1 MVSVRLLALLV
12 PQPFV
17 ARTVMALVVNPFVKL
32 MVALVPPLVNIV
44 VPAWDVQMYDVAPV
58 TAGIV

>member
-17 ARTVMALVVNPFVKL
+17 ARTVMALVMNPFVKL
-32 MVALVPPLVNIV
+32 IVALVPLLVSTV
-44 VPAWDVQMYDVAPV
+44 VPAWDVQIYPVAPV